1 MLVYSFYMIVQ
12 TQEQREILREG
23 GKRLAGLLREL
34 GEMAQPGVSTQELE
48 DRARE
53 VIAKHGDT
61 PATLGYTP
69 AGTGRP
75 YPAALCVSVNQEI
88 VHGIPNEQAKILKD
102 GDIVSI
108 DCLLKH
114 RGLIV
119 DSCITVGVGEVSE
132 QSQRLINAAK
142 EARIEALK
150 AAKAGNTVG
159 DIGHAVQL
167 VAEKYGYSVP
177 KELGGH
183 GVGEKVHEE
192 PFVPNYGMPGSG
204 ETLIEGMVLAIEPIL
219 IAGKPQIKAMPDGYT
234 YESRDGS
241 HSAQFEHTVIITKKG
256 AEVLTA

>member
-1 MLVYSFYMIVQ
+1 MIASTNQ
-12 TQEQREILREG
+12 QKEILREG
-23 GKRLAGLLREL
+23 GKRLGGLLRTL
-34 GEMAQPGVSTQELE
+34 GEMAQPGVTTQQLE

-53 VIAKHGDT
+53 IIVEHGDT

-69 AGTGRP
+69 SGAGRP
-75 YPAALCVSVNQEI
+75 YPAALCVSINNEI
-88 VHGIPNEQAKILKD
+88 VHGIPNEQPKTLQD

-119 DSCITVGVGEVSE
+119 DSCVTVGVGNISTE
-132 QSQRLINAAK
+132 SQRLIEAAK
-142 EARIEALK
+142 EARIEAIK

-177 KELGGH
+177 RELGGH
-183 GVGEKVHEE
+183 GVGQQVHEE
-192 PFVPNYGMPGSG
+192 PFIPNYGAPGSG
-204 ETLIEGMVLAIEPIL
+204 EKLEEGMVLAIEPIL
-219 IAGKPQIKAMPDGYT
+219 MAGKPQIKEMPDGYT

-241 HSAQFEHTVIITKKG
+241 ASAQFEHTVIITKKG
-256 AEVLTA
+256 AEVLTS